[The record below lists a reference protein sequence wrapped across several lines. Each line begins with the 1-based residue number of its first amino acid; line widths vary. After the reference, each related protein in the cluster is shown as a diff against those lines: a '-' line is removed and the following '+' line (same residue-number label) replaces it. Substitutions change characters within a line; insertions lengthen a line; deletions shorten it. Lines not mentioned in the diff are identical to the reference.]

1 MSKLRPLANI
11 GYLNA
16 QSPTN
21 VIASPSVPQKS
32 TGLVNKA
39 MDLFFGW

>member
-1 MSKLRPLANI
+1 LANI
-11 GYLNA
+11 GYQNA

-21 VIASPSVPQKS
+21 VIASPMMPQKS
-32 TGLVNKA
+32 SGLVNKA